1 MYLFWPDIV
10 RVIQSKFF
18 VDLFLLLRLPPA
30 HSWNCT
36 THDLKTLHFLAGD
49 PKLLLFFCSKKRHLV
64 RKPLLN
70 VK

>member
-18 VDLFLLLRLPPA
+18 DDLFLLLRLPPA

-36 THDLKTLHFLAGD
+36 THDLKTQFLD
-49 PKLLLFFCSKKRHLV
+49 LKCELSFFATKTV
-64 RKPLLN
+64 I
-70 VK
+70 